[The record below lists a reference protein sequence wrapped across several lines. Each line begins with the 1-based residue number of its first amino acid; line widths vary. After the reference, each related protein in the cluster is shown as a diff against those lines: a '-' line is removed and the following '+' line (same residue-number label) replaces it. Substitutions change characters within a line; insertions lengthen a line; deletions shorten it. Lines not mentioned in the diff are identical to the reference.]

1 MSQTV
6 LIVLQEN
13 PEHPMRLITLAALS
27 AALLYTA
34 GGAALAADPQADY
47 LTANAKKA
55 GVVVVPGIQYK
66 VIKSGKGAQPTGRD
80 CATVNY
86 KGTFIDGKVFDQS
99 KPKEPVTFPV
109 HGVIAGWTEALQM
122 MHVGDEWELVIPAG
136 LAYGKTGVGPIPGG
150 ATLIFDVELLKVSPS
165 EMGQCPG

>member
-1 MSQTV
+1 
-6 LIVLQEN
+6 
-13 PEHPMRLITLAALS
+13 MRLTSLGVLTATLLS
-27 AALLYTA
+27 AAC
-34 GGAALAADPQADY
+34 GAAFAGDPQVDF
-47 LTANAKKA
+47 LTSNAKKP

-66 VIKSGKGAQPTGRD
+66 VIKSGKGAQPTPRD

-99 KPKEPVTFPV
+99 KPKEPITFPV
-109 HGVIAGWTEALQM
+109 RGVIAGWTEALQL
-122 MHVGDEWELVIPAG
+122 MHEGDEWQLVIPAG
-136 LAYGKTGVGPIPGG
+136 LAYGKTGTPGGPIPGG

>member
-1 MSQTV
+1 
-6 LIVLQEN
+6 
-13 PEHPMRLITLAALS
+13 MRLITLAAFS

-34 GGAALAADPQADY
+34 GGAALAADPQVDY
-47 LTANAKKA
+47 LTTNAKKP

-66 VIKSGKGAQPTGRD
+66 VIKTGKGAQPTGRD

-99 KPKEPVTFPV
+99 KPKEPITFPV

-122 MHVGDEWELVIPAG
+122 MHVGDEWELVIPSG
-136 LAYGKTGVGPIPGG
+136 LAYGKAGTPGGPIPGG

>member
-1 MSQTV
+1 MRSTSLAV
-6 LIVLQEN
+6 LTTIL
-13 PEHPMRLITLAALS
+13 LS
-27 AALLYTA
+27 AAS
-34 GGAALAADPQADY
+34 GAALASDPQVDF
-47 LTANAKKA
+47 LTTNAKKP
-55 GVVVVPGIQYK
+55 GVVSVPGIQYR
-66 VIKSGKGAQPTGRD
+66 VIKSGKGAQPGHRD

-109 HGVIAGWTEALQM
+109 GGVIAGWTEALQM
-122 MHVGDEWELVIPAG
+122 MHAGDEWELVIPAG
-136 LAYGKTGVGPIPGG
+136 LAYGKTGTPGGPIPGG

>member
-1 MSQTV
+1 
-6 LIVLQEN
+6 
-13 PEHPMRLITLAALS
+13 MRLTTLAVLSATLLS
-27 AALLYTA
+27 AAA
-34 GGAALAADPQADY
+34 GAALAGDPQVDY
-47 LTANAKKA
+47 LTTNAKKP

-66 VIKSGKGAQPTGRD
+66 VIKTGKGAQPTGRD

-122 MHVGDEWELVIPAG
+122 MHVGDEWELVIPSG
-136 LAYGKTGVGPIPGG
+136 LAYGKSGVGPIPAG

>member
-1 MSQTV
+1 
-6 LIVLQEN
+6 
-13 PEHPMRLITLAALS
+13 MRLKSLAVLTAILLS
-27 AALLYTA
+27 AA
-34 GGAALAADPQADY
+34 GDAALAGDPQVDF
-47 LTANAKKA
+47 LTTNAKKP
-55 GVVVVPGIQYK
+55 GVVSVPGIQYR
-66 VIKSGKGAQPTGRD
+66 VIKSGKGAQPGHRD

-109 HGVIAGWTEALQM
+109 GGVIAGWTEALQM
-122 MHVGDEWELVIPAG
+122 MHAGDEWELVIPAG
-136 LAYGKTGVGPIPGG
+136 LGYGKTGTPGGPIPGG